1 MTAAKKLQ
9 RSPGKALSMTSPLAR
24 QMARV
29 RETGSLDV
37 PEKTRFLSPTA
48 VLDRRQE
55 GARNGFRNYFSSRER
70 PFCLLQQFSTGA
82 KKAREMG
89 FETISVLG
97 SSLPFSFSIPCG
109 NLRWRFCKSRRTLSF
124 GMDPYP
130 ASNTEVLPVLDFR
143 SHPSEGNT
151 MWFERAR
158 FINPQCRRLL
168 LCSVITPLLAVPV
181 AAQDN
186 AEPVA
191 G

>member
-1 MTAAKKLQ
+1 MTAAKMLQ

-37 PEKTRFLSPTA
+37 PEKTRFLSPIA

-55 GARNGFRNYFSSRER
+55 GARNGFRNHISSREH
-70 PFCLLQQFSTGA
+70 
-82 KKAREMG
+82 
-89 FETISVLG
+89 
-97 SSLPFSFSIPCG
+97 SSIFFLDTLWKSPVAVSQAEAHSK
-109 NLRWRFCKSRRTLSF
+109 LRR
-124 GMDPYP
+124 DPYP

-158 FINPQCRRLL
+158 FTNPQCRRLL
-168 LCSVITPLLAVPV
+168 LCSLITPLLAVPV

-191 G
+191 GAAVKATQEASQPATPAPRPATDAGKQKTS